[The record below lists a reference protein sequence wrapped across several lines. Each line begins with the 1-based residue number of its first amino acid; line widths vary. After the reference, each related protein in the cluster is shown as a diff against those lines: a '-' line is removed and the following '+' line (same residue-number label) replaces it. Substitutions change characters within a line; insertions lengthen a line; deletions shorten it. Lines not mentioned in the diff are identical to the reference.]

1 MSDDGWGA
9 SPAKEEV
16 SEKKTKKDATPSDT
30 VVAAAVASTRDRF
43 KAATDIPGVG
53 AFKVGWFAL
62 DKAGKSVMSV
72 APDVPRPIY
81 AFDTENKLKI
91 AVELLKPEHREGIYI
106 LNLQKEVLDAEGNFD
121 KEGVIPYMIETL
133 KGIKDIKQGTIVIDS
148 LTSLWDWIQFWFD
161 NSEDIKRTDAGMP
174 YRFEYGK
181 KNSRF
186 IELGELLQ
194 QTSMNVICTMKCKG
208 KVNSDG
214 SDAGYNI
221 MQCYAGTG
229 YFLEFYGELERVGK
243 NRTFIVRGTNYG
255 DLDGMKIQNPSFDTI
270 RKTISKE
277 TGIKF
282 A

>member
-1 MSDDGWGA
+1 MSDDWGN
-9 SPAKEEV
+9 
-16 SEKKTKKDATPSDT
+16 TPQTT
-30 VVAAAVASTRDRF
+30 VANAVVTNAVVTNAAAPKAEDIVDVKSRF
-43 KAATDIPGVG
+43 KSATEIPGVG

-62 DKAGKSVMSV
+62 DKAGKSAMAV

-91 AVELLKPEHREGIYI
+91 AVELLKPEDRKDIYI

-121 KEGVIPYMIETL
+121 KEGVVPYMIETL
-133 KGIKDIKQGTIVIDS
+133 KGIKDIEHGTIVIDS
-148 LTSLWDWIQFWFD
+148 LTSLWDWIQYWFD
-161 NSEDIKRTDAGMP
+161 NSDEIKRSDSGMP

-243 NRTFIVRGTNYG
+243 KRTFIVRGTNYG
-255 DLDGMKIQNPSFDTI
+255 DLDGMKIDNPSFDTI
-270 RKTISKE
+270 RKTISKQ

>member
-1 MSDDGWGA
+1 MSDDWGNAPQTTVA
-9 SPAKEEV
+9 SPV
-16 SEKKTKKDATPSDT
+16 ATN
-30 VVAAAVASTRDRF
+30 AAAPKAKDIVDVKSRF
-43 KAATDIPGVG
+43 KSATEIPGVG

-62 DKAGKSVMSV
+62 DKAGKSAMAV

-91 AVELLKPEHREGIYI
+91 AVELLKPEDRKDIYI

-121 KEGVIPYMIETL
+121 KEGVVPYMIETL
-133 KGIKDIKQGTIVIDS
+133 KGIKDIEHGTIVIDS
-148 LTSLWDWIQFWFD
+148 LTSLWDWIQYWFD
-161 NSEDIKRTDAGMP
+161 NSDEIKRSDSGTP

-243 NRTFIVRGTNYG
+243 KRTFIVRGTNYG
-255 DLDGMKIQNPSFDTI
+255 DLDGMKIDDPSFDTI
-270 RKTISKE
+270 RKTISKQ

>member
-1 MSDDGWGA
+1 MSDDWGNVPQTTVA
-9 SPAKEEV
+9 NPV
-16 SEKKTKKDATPSDT
+16 ATN
-30 VVAAAVASTRDRF
+30 AAAPKAEDIVDVKSRF
-43 KAATDIPGVG
+43 KSATEIPGVG

-62 DKAGKSVMSV
+62 DKAGKSAMAV

-91 AVELLKPEHREGIYI
+91 AVELLKPEDRKDIYI

-121 KEGVIPYMIETL
+121 KEGVVPYMIETL
-133 KGIKDIKQGTIVIDS
+133 KGIKDIEHGTIVIDS
-148 LTSLWDWIQFWFD
+148 LTSLWDWIQYWFD
-161 NSEDIKRTDAGMP
+161 NSDEIKRSDSGTP

-243 NRTFIVRGTNYG
+243 KRTFIVRGTNYG
-255 DLDGMKIQNPSFDTI
+255 DLDGMKIDDPSFDTI
-270 RKTISKE
+270 RKTISKQ

>member
-1 MSDDGWGA
+1 MSDEWGIIGDEKTTKKDSKKKPDD
-9 SPAKEEV
+9 SPAKSDNV
-16 SEKKTKKDATPSDT
+16 SKS
-30 VVAAAVASTRDRF
+30 VIDRF
-43 KAATDIPGVG
+43 KPAVEIPGVES
-53 AFKVGWFAL
+53 FKVGWFAV
-62 DKAGKSVMSV
+62 DKAGKTAMAV

-91 AVELLKPEHREGIYI
+91 AVELLEPKDRENIYI
-106 LNLQKEVLDAEGNFD
+106 VNLQKDVRNEQGEFD
-121 KEGVIPYMIETL
+121 KELVVPYMIETL
-133 KGIKDIKQGTIVIDS
+133 KGIVNLKQGTIVIDS

-161 NSEDIKRTDAGMP
+161 NSDEIKRTDSGTP

-194 QTSMNVICTMKCKG
+194 QTSMNVICTMRCKG

-221 MQCYAGTG
+221 MQCYSGTG

-243 NRTFIVRGTNYG
+243 QRTFIVRGTNYG
-255 DLDGMKIQNPSFDTI
+255 DLDGLRIPNPSFETI
-270 RKTISKE
+270 RKTISE
-277 TGIKF
+277 HTGIKF
-282 A
+282 T